1 MIFAENLSAVGSLLK
16 QQLPQLPPLPG
27 QSAQA
32 QLEKSAS
39 VDISE
44 MTLDE
49 RIAVSNVGSLRD
61 LLVRMLFL
69 MEPHPNCKY

>member
-39 VDISE
+39 KELDESE
-44 MTLDE
+44 MTVDE
-49 RIAVSNVGSLRD
+49 LIAVSR
-61 LLVRMLFL
+61 LLCHVAALYGLVF
-69 MEPHPNCKY
+69 